1 VPTAVAS
8 TDVMMNVMTTVSS
21 EQAIGIVGVGR
32 MGLSMCARLVQ
43 QGFGV
48 IATDVQPDARAAV
61 IAAGGDW
68 ADSVTQVAARADVVI
83 SVLPGPPEVSAICEP
98 LTAAL
103 SPGSMW
109 IDMSTATPA
118 VAADI
123 ARSAARHH
131 VRTLEAPVGGGPAQA
146 REGRLLAFV
155 GGSVEDLQA
164 QRGVLD
170 ALTDRVLHVG
180 AAGSGYVVKLLVNL
194 LWFGQAVANA
204 EALSL
209 AVRAGIDP
217 ETVRHAVQQSAA
229 ASRFMEQDA
238 PALMQG
244 DNLTS
249 FSLARCVE
257 ELSGVLSLASTLDV
271 PLALGER
278 VTEIY
283 VEALKHFGDVDG
295 ELLAARRVTEQA
307 GIAFGPSGAWPHSLG
322 APVVTPAP
330 SV

>member
-1 VPTAVAS
+1 
-8 TDVMMNVMTTVSS
+8 MTTVSS
-21 EQAIGIVGVGR
+21 GQAIGMVGVGR
-32 MGLSMCARLVQ
+32 MGLSICARLVQ

-48 IATDVQPDARAAV
+48 VATDVRPDARAAV
-61 IAAGGDW
+61 VAAGGDW
-68 ADSVTQVAARADVVI
+68 AGSVVQVAAHAEVVI
-83 SVLPGPPEVSAICEP
+83 SVLPGPLEVCAICEQLP
-98 LTAAL
+98 AAL
-103 SPGSMW
+103 SSGSTW

-118 VAADI
+118 VAAEI
-123 ARSAARHH
+123 ARSAAVHH
-131 VRTLEAPVGGGPAQA
+131 VRTLEAPVGGGPAEA
-146 REGRLLAFV
+146 REGQLLAFV
-155 GGSVEDLQA
+155 GGSAEDLRA

-180 AAGSGYVVKLLVNL
+180 AAGSGYAMKLLVNL
-194 LWFGQAVANA
+194 LWFGQAIANA
-204 EALSL
+204 EVLSL

-217 ETVRHAVQQSAA
+217 ETVRYAVQQSAA

-238 PALMQG
+238 PALMRG
-244 DNLTS
+244 ENLTS

-257 ELSGVLSLASTLDV
+257 ELSGVLNMGREHDV

-283 VEALKHFGDVDG
+283 IEALKHFGDVDG

-307 GIAFGPSGAWPHSLG
+307 RIEFGTSGADPHSLAT
-322 APVVTPAP
+322 APAVTPAP